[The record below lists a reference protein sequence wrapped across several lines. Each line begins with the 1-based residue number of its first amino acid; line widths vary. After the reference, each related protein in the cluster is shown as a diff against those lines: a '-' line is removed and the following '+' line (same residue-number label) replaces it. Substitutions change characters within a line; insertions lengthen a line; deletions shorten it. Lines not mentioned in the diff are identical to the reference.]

1 MSIREE
7 QAALKEIAT
16 LLPAGY
22 VKVIP
27 FDISKDVTFEF
38 GGVTVK
44 MSALYL
50 NEYFNCYMFDL
61 AWGADSKVFGIP
73 IRGGVDILSQYSTPL
88 PNMYASNVVDTTK
101 DVTSWRQL
109 FMFVIDESVLERG
122 QSQ

>member
-1 MSIREE
+1 MIREE
-7 QAALKEIAT
+7 QQALKDIAA

-22 VKVIP
+22 VKTVP
-27 FDISKDVTFEF
+27 FSVSKDISFEF

-50 NEYFNCYMFDL
+50 NEYLNCYMFDL

-73 IRGGVDILSQYSTPL
+73 VRGGVDLLSQYKTPL
-88 PNMYASNVVDTTK
+88 PNMYASNVINTEY

-109 FMFVIDESVLERG
+109 FMFIIDESVLERV
-122 QSQ
+122 